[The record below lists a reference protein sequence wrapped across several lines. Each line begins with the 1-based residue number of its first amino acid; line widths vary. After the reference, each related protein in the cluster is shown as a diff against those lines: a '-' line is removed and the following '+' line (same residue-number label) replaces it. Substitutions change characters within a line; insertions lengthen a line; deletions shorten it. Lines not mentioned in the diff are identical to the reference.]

1 MGSGY
6 ATFSGTSM
14 ASPHVAGVAVLTLS
28 AGLTDLN
35 GSGYANDEVRAVL
48 QTSAQDLGAAGR
60 DPLFGFGLVDASAAV
75 FLSANPGGSNP
86 PPPPRFDPPSNLTG
100 TVLGSLA
107 TLTW

>member
-75 FLSANPGGSNP
+75 FCPRILVAAIRHHRRGSI
-86 PPPPRFDPPSNLTG
+86 RLLT
-100 TVLGSLA
+100 
-107 TLTW
+107 